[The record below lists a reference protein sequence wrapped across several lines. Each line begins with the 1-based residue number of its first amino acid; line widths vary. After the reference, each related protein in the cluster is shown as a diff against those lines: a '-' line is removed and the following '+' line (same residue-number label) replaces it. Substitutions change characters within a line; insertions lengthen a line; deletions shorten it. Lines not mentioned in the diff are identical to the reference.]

1 MTILNGDESE
11 YLILVV
17 LGGWI
22 KSEFHTVEPRERG
35 NIPAADRVLKDF
47 NGQQ

>member
-17 LGGWI
+17 LGGLMQR
-22 KSEFHTVEPRERG
+22 EFHTVKPRERG
-35 NIPAADRVLKDF
+35 NIPAANRVLKDF